1 MVELWPLRVYVTLW
15 LNCWP
20 SMECTFRDWKPAVVA
35 VVATIT
41 ATTATNHPNPAP
53 AVSGSETVHD
63 PPTILTFAPFLVI
76 MINLQTLDLK
86 ILNPFPSFPS
96 SSKNNFTSPYPLVDV
111 WHLPLFNENKWNSL
125 RTSLRCYWCRWSGWN
140 DDKRGYRFKR
150 LFVFATNSHSLLALF
165 LYLVTFTPLM
175 NIFRR
180 LIC

>member
-1 MVELWPLRVYVTLW
+1 
-15 LNCWP
+15 
-20 SMECTFRDWKPAVVA
+20 MECVCHVEMPDAMLDNSRFVSGRPWSEFSGAALGSSTVNGGTL
-35 VVATIT
+35 ATEGVRNALAQLLALYGMHVQGLETGIT

-111 WHLPLFNENKWNSL
+111 
-125 RTSLRCYWCRWSGWN
+125 
-140 DDKRGYRFKR
+140 
-150 LFVFATNSHSLLALF
+150 
-165 LYLVTFTPLM
+165 
-175 NIFRR
+175 
-180 LIC
+180 